1 MTEPDVESAKPLA
14 RATSVVR
21 KLSKSQPP
29 GGDNGSLLTFLWRY
43 QPHAIVFF
51 SSACIMVI
59 ELVAGR
65 LIARH
70 LGSSLYTWTSIIGVV
85 LAGMSIG
92 NYIGGR
98 MADKRIPS
106 QLLGWLFMAASMGCL
121 STLMIN
127 NIFAR
132 NAPLDDLSFP
142 VRVFCSVLIIFILPA
157 LVLGT
162 ISPAAAKMALDRS
175 DKVGATIGSVYA
187 WGAVGSIVGTLST
200 GFWLIA
206 LLGTRGVVMAITLA
220 LAVVGLALG
229 PRRLAHAAWVGLLVT
244 VLILSQTSL
253 DMGKSLAFELGT
265 KEGWKHC
272 PETKKG
278 EKKQECGWY
287 EYLKSPLACIFGQGG
302 EKKQGCVWYEYP
314 FAQEGKYQ
322 LVKVYDKTSETTGRE
337 LKVLSL
343 DYLIHGYIDPSDP
356 THLEYGYERI
366 YADLTHRLAG
376 DKKQISAMFLGG
388 GSYTLPRWLQGE
400 YPKAKIDVAE
410 IDPLVLEANHAAL
423 GLPRNTPIN
432 TILMDARIAVDKL
445 PADKKYDLI
454 YSDAFSDLSIPFH
467 LTTLEFFQKLAKH
480 MTPRGAVLQNIIDKW
495 NDGKKGQRGGE
506 MLAAHYNTLK
516 QIFRHVYVLTT
527 HRDGVGA
534 GRETFVVVGTNHPMK
549 ISDWIEGHSTELTGS
564 VIKEQLMA
572 SLVKTTGPRV
582 LTDNDAP
589 VENLLKPVVDSRN

>member
-1 MTEPDVESAKPLA
+1 MTEPDVDSTPP
-14 RATSVVR
+14 RG
-21 KLSKSQPP
+21 P
-29 GGDNGSLLTFLWRY
+29 GGDSSLKNFLWRY

-85 LAGMSIG
+85 LAGMSVG
-92 NYIGGR
+92 NYVGGR
-98 MADKRIPS
+98 MADKRLPG
-106 QLLGWLFMAASMGCL
+106 QLLGWLFMVASMGCV

-142 VRVFCSVLIIFILPA
+142 VRVFFSVLIIFILPA
-157 LVLGT
+157 VVLGT

-206 LLGTRGVVMAITLA
+206 LLGTRGVVMAITLG
-220 LAVVGLALG
+220 LAVVGLLLG

-253 DMGKSLAFELGT
+253 EFGKTLAFELGT

-272 PETKKG
+272 PKSKAGEPKK
-278 EKKQECGWY
+278 
-287 EYLKSPLACIFGQGG
+287 
-302 EKKQGCVWYEYP
+302 GCVWYEYA
-314 FAQEGKYQ
+314 FAQEGNYQ
-322 LVKVYDKTSETTGRE
+322 LVKVYNKTSETTGHD

-343 DYLIHGYIDPSDP
+343 DYLIHGYIDPNDP

-366 YADLTHRLAG
+366 YADLTNRLTDG
-376 DKKQISAMFLGG
+376 KKEISAMFLGG
-388 GSYTLPRWLQGE
+388 GSYTLPRWLQSK
-400 YPKAKIDVAE
+400 YPRAKIDVAE

-423 GLPRNTPIN
+423 GLPRDTKIN
-432 TILMDARIAVDKL
+432 TICRDARIVVDQL
-445 PADKKYDLI
+445 PATKKYDLI

-480 MTPRGAVLQNIIDKW
+480 MTPRGAVLQNIIDMW
-495 NDGKKGQRGGE
+495 NDGKEGTRGGQ

-549 ISDWIEGHSTELTGS
+549 ITDWGKGHSSALTGS
-564 VIKEQLMA
+564 VIKAQLMA
-572 SLVKTTGPRV
+572 SLIKTTGPRV
-582 LTDNDAP
+582 LTDNHAP

>member
-1 MTEPDVESAKPLA
+1 MTESDVDSPQPD
-14 RATSVVR
+14 
-21 KLSKSQPP
+21 QP
-29 GGDNGSLLTFLWRY
+29 GGESGSLLSFMWRY

-98 MADKRIPS
+98 MADKRTPA
-106 QLLGWLFMAASMGCL
+106 QLLGWLFMIASMGCL

-132 NAPLDDLSFP
+132 NAPLDEWSFP
-142 VRVFCSVLIIFILPA
+142 VRVFFSVLIIFLPPA

-175 DKVGATIGSVYA
+175 EKVGATIGSVYA

-206 LLGTRGVVMAITLA
+206 LLGTRGVVMSITLA
-220 LAVVGLALG
+220 LAVVGLAMG
-229 PRRLAHAAWVGLLVT
+229 PRRLVHAAWVGLLVT

-253 DMGKSLAFELGT
+253 DIGKNLAFELGT

-272 PETKKG
+272 PKTAEGQKK
-278 EKKQECGWY
+278 KPCR
-287 EYLKSPLACIFGQGG
+287 
-302 EKKQGCVWYEYP
+302 WYEYP
-314 FAQEGKYQ
+314 FAKEGNYQ
-322 LVKVYDKTSETTGRE
+322 LVKVYDKTSETSGHDLR
-337 LKVLSL
+337 VLSL
-343 DYLIHGYIDPSDP
+343 DYLIHGYIDPKDP

-366 YADLTHRLAG
+366 YADLTHRLSG
-376 DKKQISAMFLGG
+376 GKKELSAMFLGG
-388 GSYTLPRWLQGE
+388 GSYTLPRWLQNK
-400 YPKAKIDVAE
+400 YPRANIDVAE

-423 GLPRNTPIN
+423 GLPRDTKIN
-432 TILMDARIAVDKL
+432 TICMDARNVVDQL
-445 PADKKYDLI
+445 PATKKYDLI

-495 NDGKKGQRGGE
+495 NDGKKGQTGGL

-527 HRDGVGA
+527 HRNGVGA

-549 ISDWIEGHSTELTGS
+549 ISDWGKGHATELTGS
-564 VIKEQLMA
+564 VIKQQLMA

>member
-1 MTEPDVESAKPLA
+1 MTESDLEAPEL
-14 RATSVVR
+14 
-21 KLSKSQPP
+21 QE
-29 GGDNGSLLTFLWRY
+29 GGSFMDLLIRY

-51 SSACIMVI
+51 SSACIMTI

-70 LGSSLYTWTSIIGVV
+70 LGSSLYTWTSIIAVV

-98 MADKRIPS
+98 MADKRTPKE
-106 QLLGWLFMAASMGCL
+106 LLGWLFMVSSMGCL

-132 NAPLDDLSFP
+132 KAPLDSFSFP
-142 VRVFCSVLIIFILPA
+142 VRVFFSVLIIFILPA

-175 DKVGATIGSVYA
+175 KKVGATIGSVYA

-200 GFWLIA
+200 GFWFIA
-206 LLGTRGVVMAITLA
+206 LFGTRGVVMAVTMA
-220 LAVVGLALG
+220 LAVVGLVMG

-244 VLILSQTSL
+244 ILILSQTSL
-253 DMGKSLAFELGT
+253 DLGKNLAFELGS

-272 PETKKG
+272 PAAGKDGKK
-278 EKKQECGWY
+278 KPCK
-287 EYLKSPLACIFGQGG
+287 
-302 EKKQGCVWYEYP
+302 WYEYP
-314 FAQEGKYQ
+314 FAKEGNYQ
-322 LVKVYDKTSETTGRE
+322 LVKVYDKTSETTGHD

-343 DYLIHGYIDPSDP
+343 DYLIHGYIDPNDP

-366 YADLTHRLAG
+366 YADLTHRLSG
-376 DKKQISAMFLGG
+376 GKKELSAMFLGG
-388 GSYTLPRWLQGE
+388 GSYTLPRWLLSK

-423 GLPRNTPIN
+423 GLPRNTPIK
-432 TILMDARIAVDKL
+432 TITMDARNVVDQL
-445 PADKKYDLI
+445 PPEKKYDLI

-467 LTTLEFFQKLAKH
+467 LTTLEFFQKLARH

-495 NDGKKGQRGGE
+495 NDGKAGQRGGL

-516 QIFRHVYVLTT
+516 QIFKHVYVLCT
-527 HRDGVGA
+527 HRGGVGA

-549 ISDWIEGHSTELTGS
+549 VEDWGKGHTSDLTGS
-564 VIKEQLMA
+564 VIKELRMA
-572 SLVKTTGPRV
+572 SLVKVTGPRV

-589 VENLLKPVVDSRN
+589 VENLLKPVVDSRK